1 MTASGREARTDQT
14 CPPVLATGSLAI
26 IDAMRGRW
34 WHRLLCAVLALWLGV
49 FLAEPDGLHA
59 CPVHS
64 PAGAGHAS
72 HGASHGASHHGA
84 PASHGAGHTCT
95 CPGPCCASAVTPL
108 PAAAALPALAVL
120 VVVPR
125 AARPEHE
132 YVAAWVDFVL
142 PYATAPP
149 SSLV

>member
-1 MTASGREARTDQT
+1 
-14 CPPVLATGSLAI
+14 
-26 IDAMRGRW
+26 MRGRW
-34 WHRLLCAVLALWLGV
+34 WHRVLRAVVALWLGV
-49 FLAEPDGLHA
+49 FLAEPDALHA

-64 PAGAGHAS
+64 PAMAGHA
-72 HGASHGASHHGA
+72 HGASHHGA
-84 PASHGAGHTCT
+84 PASQTAGHLCT
-95 CPGPCCASAVTPL
+95 CPGPCSAGALTPL
-108 PAAAALPALAVL
+108 PAAAAVPVLAAL
-120 VVVPR
+120 VVTPR

>member
-1 MTASGREARTDQT
+1 
-14 CPPVLATGSLAI
+14 
-26 IDAMRGRW
+26 
-34 WHRLLCAVLALWLGV
+34 
-49 FLAEPDGLHA
+49 
-59 CPVHS
+59 
-64 PAGAGHAS
+64 
-72 HGASHGASHHGA
+72 
-84 PASHGAGHTCT
+84 
-95 CPGPCCASAVTPL
+95 VTPL
-108 PAAAALPALAVL
+108 SAAAALPALAVL